1 MTDKTT
7 AQTRRSFLKSTG
19 AVGGA
24 VACGLRPATLLAQ
37 ARKQTLLKDGDLETA
52 IKILN
57 LFSEKS
63 EIVNKLYRAIYAA
76 LQASPTTR
84 FEAVSKDETVQALCQ
99 ELKRNHLGGPMLGNL
114 KEDGASVW
122 VRTLNPANVVVQVTV
137 NGETK
142 SFGPVESSFD
152 SDLTATVAV
161 TGLPPGT
168 TSPYQV
174 FVDGK
179 EIAAPDHAAIKTPK
193 KNEAC
198 NIVFGTCQHRW
209 GLGNEKMAGQIVR
222 RKPLAFLNYGDIAVQ
237 DRRADFGM
245 QRADY
250 ALRDF
255 HPAWANIVSSIPVY
269 TSWDDHDYADN
280 DCWGLKGLETEAVK
294 QGTRKIFAQSWN
306 NPYDG
311 FGDDGGGIFHH
322 SRIGPCDV
330 IMTDGRYFREA
341 KGKHCFFG
349 KDQMAWLKKT
359 LLACQGQFIILAG
372 GTMWFDYVSG
382 GKDGLGRFD
391 PEAKEEIFDFIEAN
405 QIPGVLLISG
415 DRHGARGFKTER
427 PSGFTFYE
435 FEPASLGGRSGPP
448 AKPKKAKKQQ
458 LFGIAGKYAF
468 GEFTF
473 DVSKPDPE
481 VAFRLF
487 GEKGEVI
494 YELALTRSQ
503 LTPG

>member
-7 AQTRRSFLKSTG
+7 AQTRRSFLKNTG

-99 ELKRNHLGGPMLGNL
+99 ELNRNHLGGPMLGNL

-168 TSPYQV
+168 TSLYQV

-311 FGDDGGGIFHH
+311 GGIFHH

-349 KDQMAWLKKT
+349 KEQMAWLKKT

-481 VAFRLF
+481 VAFRLI
-487 GEKGEVI
+487 GEEGEVI